1 MITQPSQR
9 RGAALVAVF
18 WIMAIL
24 GLAIVTLMRVVS
36 YQVDVVASQTSGIE
50 ARQQAEKGLAVASNS
65 LVNKWDPLL
74 KQNFGDGTGY
84 NVEITSEGQFFD
96 INYILGKGDK
106 ALLRQIFDYWGI
118 ESDMQSEIADALL
131 DWWDK
136 GDGEELNGAEFE
148 WYETLGI
155 YNQPYNRPFY
165 SLDEMRLVKGMALAE
180 AAQPR
185 WRDWF
190 TVYTNKGLDVGEA
203 SAEFMAI
210 AAEGEVVD
218 AESVVDMRLGPDGIK
233 NTEDDPSVSKQA
245 AITQLGLDEDN
256 DGNKEDRFSDEG
268 STDRIESVGFSG
280 GIRRKLV
287 LILNNRSGNP
297 TILDRREELVK

>member
-1 MITQPSQR
+1 
-9 RGAALVAVF
+9 
-18 WIMAIL
+18 
-24 GLAIVTLMRVVS
+24 
-36 YQVDVVASQTSGIE
+36 
-50 ARQQAEKGLAVASNS
+50 
-65 LVNKWDPLL
+65 
-74 KQNFGDGTGY
+74 
-84 NVEITSEGQFFD
+84 
-96 INYILGKGDK
+96 
-106 ALLRQIFDYWGI
+106 
-118 ESDMQSEIADALL
+118 
-131 DWWDK
+131 
-136 GDGEELNGAEFE
+136 
-148 WYETLGI
+148 
-155 YNQPYNRPFY
+155 
-165 SLDEMRLVKGMALAE
+165 
-180 AAQPR
+180 
-185 WRDWF
+185 
-190 TVYTNKGLDVGEA
+190 
-203 SAEFMAI
+203 MAI